1 MPWRGWM
8 ARWALLLWIH
18 LYPILCRKERSLPLV
33 SALDN
38 IPQPSP
44 LDQRHYSTQRCLSR
58 RKIFVKKM
66 LITGKLTEVINLY
79 YSSRQIFSFFFFFS
93 PYTDRPTRPTRG
105 FFFLSRLEAHNS
117 IPVAVVCNPVNVTEG
132 CAYDRLDHWSIR
144 SFCLVSRT
152 GTVEYIEITVWDILS
167 ILFG

>member
-1 MPWRGWM
+1 MD
-8 ARWALLLWIH
+8 
-18 LYPILCRKERSLPLV
+18 CQSLDGPFLV

-58 RKIFVKKM
+58 RKIFVKKL
-66 LITGKLTEVINLY
+66 LITDKLTEVITCITAVVKLFLF
-79 YSSRQIFSFFFFFS
+79 SSFF
-93 PYTDRPTRPTRG
+93 PYIRIGRQGRRG
-105 FFFLSRLEAHNS
+105 AFFLSRLVAHNS
-117 IPVAVVCNPVNVTEG
+117 IRSCAVAVVCNPVNVTEG